1 MIKLSKED
9 YLNKVLGCF
18 MGKNIGGTLGAPFE
32 WKRQVN
38 NVDFY
43 TQNLSGEPY
52 PNDDLDIQLLW
63 LIALEERGIKVDSK
77 VLAEYWQLYVTPHW
91 VEYGNAKI
99 NMKSGLMPPLSGIL
113 NNDFKDSNGSFI
125 RSEIWACIAPGC
137 PGIAAVFAYEDAII
151 DHGDGEGLYAEIF
164 CAALESAAFVINDI
178 NKLINIGLSYIPDD
192 CGVLKAVNCAVNL
205 YKSGKTWLEARDEIL
220 RQYRGSIKPVQY
232 DGLIGGISKEDEK
245 KGFKDGKIGYDAPC
259 NIGILIIG
267 LLYGQGDFGKTVTIV
282 VNCGEDTDCT
292 AATCGAIFGIMN
304 GIKSIPDKW
313 IEPIGRKI
321 KTGVLNLGEL
331 GLYGSQLP
339 SDIDELTDRVF
350 KIAQQVILRYSMP
363 VEITESGNT
372 DLKDLDI
379 KKFLAKKDNLSIY
392 KNLKAPVFHFD
403 FFDVAVVY
411 KDNPYIRDNSPKIIE
426 LIIENKYKVQERIK
440 IHWYLPENWR
450 ISPSADGSIFI
461 SNKGHGIHNKKVIY
475 EITTDRVIQN
485 INRCVVELTFEGRFS
500 VLLVP
505 IVLLNGNLASEN

>member
-9 YLNKVLGCF
+9 YINKVRGCF

-38 NVDFY
+38 NVDFFV
-43 TQNLSGEPY
+43 QKLSGEPF

-63 LIALEERGIKVDSK
+63 LIALEERGINVDSK

-99 NMKSGLMPPLSGIL
+99 NMKSGLMPPLCGTL
-113 NNDFKDSNGSFI
+113 NNDFKDSDGSFI

-137 PGIAAVFAYEDAII
+137 PSIAAVFAYEDAII

-164 CAALESAAFVINDI
+164 CAALESAAFIINDI
-178 NKLINIGLSYIPDD
+178 NKLIDIGLSYIPGD
-192 CGVLKAVNCAVNL
+192 CGIAKAVNCAVSL

-220 RQYRGSIKPVQY
+220 RQYRGLIKPVLY
-232 DGLIGGISKEDEK
+232 NGLIGGISKEDEK

-259 NIGILIIG
+259 NIGMLMIG
-267 LLYGQGDFGKTVTIV
+267 LLYGQGDFGKSVTIT
-282 VNCGEDTDCT
+282 VNCGEDTDCN
-292 AATCGAIFGIMN
+292 AATCGSILGIIN
-304 GIKSIPDKW
+304 GIKLIPNKW

-331 GLYGSQLP
+331 GFYGSQLP
-339 SDIDELTDRVF
+339 GDIDELTNRVF
-350 KIAQQVILRYSMP
+350 KIVQQTIMRYDMP
-363 VEITESGNT
+363 IEITETENT

-379 KKFLAKKDNLSIY
+379 NKLLAKKDNLSIY
-392 KNLKAPVFHFD
+392 RNLKGPIYHFD

-411 KDNPYIRDNSPKIIE
+411 NGSPYIKDNTPKMIE
-426 LIIENKYKVQERIK
+426 LVIENKYKIQEKIN

-450 ISPSADGSIFI
+450 ISPSADGNIFI
-461 SNKGHGIHNKKVIY
+461 SNKGFGMHSKKIRY
-475 EITTDRVIQN
+475 EIAVDRVIQN
-485 INRCVVELTFEGRFS
+485 INRCVVELTFEGRPT

-505 IVLLNGNLASEN
+505 IVLLNGNLISES